1 MAGKNTTAVED
12 RGEGRRRERPG
23 VEMKVEKVEREE
35 EEEGETEEEE
45 EGEEEVYFSFWAVR
59 HTIFSLLSE

>member
-1 MAGKNTTAVED
+1 M
-12 RGEGRRRERPG
+12 RHG

-35 EEEGETEEEE
+35 EEEGETEEEEE